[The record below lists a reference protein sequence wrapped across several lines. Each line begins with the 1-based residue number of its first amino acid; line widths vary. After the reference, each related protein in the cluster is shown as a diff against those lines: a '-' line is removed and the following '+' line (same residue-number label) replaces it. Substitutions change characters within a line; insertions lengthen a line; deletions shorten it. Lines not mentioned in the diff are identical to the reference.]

1 MTSSALHNST
11 VEIIRS
17 DVTDYEAK
25 SASHAAWAA
34 DVFKMTNERK
44 IKKDDDGHNV
54 KTVESD

>member
-25 SASHAAWAA
+25 SASHAA
-34 DVFKMTNERK
+34 
-44 IKKDDDGHNV
+44 
-54 KTVESD
+54 